1 MKLKLENGSLINKLG
16 LAVLLLTM
24 VPLFASCGMHHN
36 IKGKVIDAQTG
47 EPVEGAVVAI
57 KWIRYK
63 IGPPGY
69 PTPKERYG
77 TTENVTD
84 TQGSYTIP
92 YYPIGTHFMGVYKS
106 GYVCWSSDTIFNP
119 DGKNED
125 EMFVRRW
132 EEVDSGMVVKL
143 EPKTADFPKLKHASF
158 VVQDVGIKLSSSPT
172 PLFNKA
178 IKEERKLDR
187 ENLKHR
193 TKGKIK

>member
-1 MKLKLENGSLINKLG
+1 MKFKLETGSSINKLS

-47 EPVEGAVVAI
+47 EPLEGAVVAI

-77 TTENVTD
+77 TTENITD
-84 TQGSYTIP
+84 TQGGFTIP

-125 EMFVRRW
+125 EMFVQRW
-132 EEVDSGMVVKL
+132 EKVKNGVVVEL
-143 EPKTADFPKLKHASF
+143 EPKAGDFPEVKHASF
-158 VVQDVGIKLSSSPT
+158 VQSVGTKLSSPK
-172 PLFNKA
+172 PMFNEA
-178 IKEERKLDR
+178 VLEERQIYKNFIFER
-187 ENLKHR
+187 KR
-193 TKGKIK
+193 KGKK